1 MPPAYG
7 WGHNN
12 AITKYISSG
21 FTNTLQIYNLIYQKN
36 ATSQQKVDRSSQN
49 LAQWCE
55 MGPLTA
61 LAVKDFEYKNPKM
74 ADGDYSEKP
83 LCRNISTTV
92 WPILTKYAK
101 VKH

>member
-49 LAQWCE
+49 LAQ
-55 MGPLTA
+55 
-61 LAVKDFEYKNPKM
+61 
-74 ADGDYSEKP
+74 
-83 LCRNISTTV
+83 
-92 WPILTKYAK
+92 
-101 VKH
+101 

>member
-1 MPPAYG
+1 MTPAYG

-49 LAQWCE
+49 LAQ
-55 MGPLTA
+55 
-61 LAVKDFEYKNPKM
+61 
-74 ADGDYSEKP
+74 
-83 LCRNISTTV
+83 
-92 WPILTKYAK
+92 
-101 VKH
+101 